1 MRGDRIG
8 LWRSRLVIAIALLF
22 TACSHQD
29 IDDTTGSPGAAVYP
43 ANYKADILAAM
54 HAYLNDP
61 TGVRDAALATPELK
75 PATMS
80 MPARYVACLRF
91 NAKKNANGYAGPKEV
106 AALFVAGRFDQ
117 FIDNPSTKELCAG
130 AAYAPFPEL
139 EQLSR

>member
-1 MRGDRIG
+1 MHGDGIG
-8 LWRSRLVIAIALLF
+8 LWRSRLVIAIALLLG
-22 TACSHQD
+22 ACSHQD
-29 IDDTTGSPGAAVYP
+29 VDDVTSSPGANIYP
-43 ANYKADILAAM
+43 ANYKTDILAAM

-61 TGVRDAALATPELK
+61 TGVRDAALAPPELK

-91 NAKKNANGYAGPKEV
+91 NAKKNANGYAGPKEI
-106 AALFVAGRFDQ
+106 AALFGGGRFDQ
-117 FIDNPSTKELCAG
+117 FVDNPSTKELCAA

>member
-8 LWRSRLVIAIALLF
+8 SWRSRLVIAVALLLA
-22 TACSHQD
+22 ACSHQD
-29 IDDTTGSPGAAVYP
+29 IDDVTSSQGPNTFP

-54 HAYLNDP
+54 HAYLIDP
-61 TGVRDAALATPELK
+61 TGVRDAALSPPELK

-80 MPARYVACLRF
+80 MPARYLACLRF
-91 NAKKNANGYAGPKEV
+91 NAKKNANGYAGPKEI